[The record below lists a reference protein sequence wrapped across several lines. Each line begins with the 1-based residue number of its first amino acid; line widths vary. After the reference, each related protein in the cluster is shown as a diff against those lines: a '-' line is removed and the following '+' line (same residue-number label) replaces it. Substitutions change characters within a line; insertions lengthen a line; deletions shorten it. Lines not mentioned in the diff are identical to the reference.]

1 MRKKLSFFFALCILL
16 SCVVPIAGAVAT
28 NDSPSRVINLVYDDS
43 GSMIETDILDA
54 NGEVLEKDALVD
66 TWCKAKYATE
76 VFAALLGEKDTLN
89 IFVMSDYSKAKLKL
103 NGKDG
108 AETNVKKVHSMITNA
123 LSTPFDS
130 VRSAYN
136 DLITKN
142 ADEKWLVVLTDGDF
156 SGIDDIDAYFAT
168 KQNDIKV
175 MFLAMGPM
183 ADGITED
190 INNNIFYKE
199 AKTSDAILEEITDI
213 SKQIFNRDR
222 LNFDTTSKTLPFD
235 VPMRELIVFAQGADV
250 KINGIQSADGK
261 VYTSTSA
268 PVTVRYSEK
277 GANNYDDFVV
287 DKNLVGSIATFRGD
301 FPIGTYT
308 IDVSG
313 AQTIEV
319 YYKPN
324 VEIAAF
330 LKDINGNEVTDL
342 ENLEAGEYIIDFG
355 LVKSGTD
362 ESIGKSELLG
372 NVSFEAIVTNNGSTH
387 EQIYRSGDRIQLA
400 EGDLSIRATARYL
413 EYNTVSTALDY
424 TVFQN
429 KELAFTV
436 IDGPVYNILENGFED
451 IPPTK
456 VKVTVDGRNVTAEE
470 WEEMQLPS
478 VSKTSSGY
486 QKLNDFTVEKSEDVG
501 IFNVYPMLNS
511 KPNSAVYTDC
521 EIQLFY
527 EATHGIE
534 TWYASCTV
542 PICITDSRT
551 WIERNRDLFI
561 KLLIAAVIIVY
572 FFGFIPG
579 VKKYIPRTMKSNPKI
594 AARPAIGNTQSARTY
609 SGSLQKNIPTTI
621 FPYFRQ
627 KATLTYAPS
636 TARGAKT
643 LELRAKNKNTM
654 TVINAKAFINNTN
667 FTINGQTPHDTNHKL
682 HIYPTSVIIYKTQ
695 DWTYTCNPNLA
706 NN

>member
-16 SCVVPIAGAVAT
+16 SCVVPIASAVAT

-261 VYTSTSA
+261 VYTSSSA

-436 IDGPVYNILENGFED
+436 IDGPVYNILEQGFED
-451 IPPTK
+451 TPPTK
-456 VKVTVDGRNVTAEE
+456 IKATVDGRDLTAEE
-470 WEEMQLPS
+470 WEAMQLPTAT
-478 VSKTSSGY
+478 KTDAGY
-486 QKLNDFTVEKSEDVG
+486 AKLNAFTVEKSDEIGV
-501 IFNVYPMLNS
+501 FLVTPTLNG
-511 KPNSAVYTDC
+511 KPNSAVYSDC
-521 EIQLFY
+521 EIQLYY
-527 EATHGIE
+527 EAAHGIE
-534 TWYASCTV
+534 TWTASCTL
-542 PICITDSRT
+542 PICMTDSRT
-551 WIERNRDLFI
+551 WIERNRDLFV
-561 KLLIAAVIIVY
+561 KLVIIACVIGY

-579 VKKYIPRTMKSNPKI
+579 IKKYIPKTMKQKPKVV
-594 AARPAIGNTQSARTY
+594 AKPPIG
-609 SGSLQKNIPTTI
+609 SGQRVRNESGDLSKNIPSTI
-621 FPYFRQ
+621 FPYCAQR
-627 KATLTYAPS
+627 ATLRYTPKG
-636 TARGAKT
+636 TRGATNLK
-643 LELRAKNKNTM
+643 LRAKSKSAMVVTNSKVFVNNADFKIAGQSVRDAKQ
-654 TVINAKAFINNTN
+654 TVLLTPASLITCKANN
-667 FTINGQTPHDTNHKL
+667 
-682 HIYPTSVIIYKTQ
+682 
-695 DWTYTCNPNLA
+695 WTYTCYPNTE